1 MGDIHSAHGASGR
14 RSTREGGIR
23 LFALPAAIL
32 SVITLTVMLAISW
45 GLLFPTSASASAA
58 SGRVGTLTISATV
71 ADGGT
76 RVLAGDTYA
85 VAQVADATIGDDG
98 TINGFSTRDA
108 FSAVGRDWGSLSS
121 SQYNEAAKEL
131 AEYASSHGLYDVTD
145 HAVTGA
151 DGRAVVRDLAP
162 GLYLVS
168 RTAVADANSAYVCD
182 AFLVAIP
189 ETEPGTSGGASSAAN
204 YAVVASPKFE
214 QVPAPG
220 PEPSEN
226 PSGKPTPEPSKN
238 PSPTPAVP
246 SQQSNIAKTGAA
258 IMRYVQVAV
267 IFGGIALVFLFIRS
281 RYASTR
287 HDDLH

>member
-1 MGDIHSAHGASGR
+1 MADIHSAHGASGR
-14 RSTREGGIR
+14 RSVREHNVR
-23 LFALPAAIL
+23 PFPLASAIL
-32 SVITLTVMLAISW
+32 SVITLTMMLAISC
-45 GLLFPTSASASAA
+45 GLLFPASASAS

-76 RVLAGDTYA
+76 TYALAGDTYA

-98 TINGFSTRDA
+98 TISGFSTRDA

-151 DGRAVVRDLAP
+151 DGRAIVRDLAP

-189 ETEPGTSGGASSAAN
+189 EMEPGTPGGAPSTTN
-204 YAVVASPKFE
+204 YAVIASPKFE
-214 QVPAPG
+214 QVPSPG
-220 PEPSEN
+220 PKPSEN
-226 PSGKPTPEPSKN
+226 PSSKPTPEPSKN
-238 PSPTPAVP
+238 PSPAPARP

-258 IMRYVQVAV
+258 IMRYVQAAV

-281 RYASTR
+281 RYDR
-287 HDDLH
+287 RDDLH